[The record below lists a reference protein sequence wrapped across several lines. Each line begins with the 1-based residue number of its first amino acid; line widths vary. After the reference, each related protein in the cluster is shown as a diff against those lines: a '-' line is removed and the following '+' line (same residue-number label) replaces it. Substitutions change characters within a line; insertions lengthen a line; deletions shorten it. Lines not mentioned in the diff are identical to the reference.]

1 MNDDPQNEERR
12 RSSTSPGSGR
22 DGDEPPAAADAGPHE
37 GKRPPGDDLQ
47 RVEHDVQRNGQQHS
61 EGSPG
66 EVIDAELVEEVTRQ
80 IAGSAYVWSA
90 PAPAPETLEA
100 YQQVDPTFAD
110 RAMRMAEQSIS
121 ASNHEKEWLAKGDVD
136 ALKRGQYLSFGMFV
150 VSVGAALFVHK
161 SGGSEWLAGV
171 FLAPPVFQFMGKFVR
186 TVRRQEDDKLE

>member
-12 RSSTSPGSGR
+12 RSSTSSGSGH
-22 DGDEPPAAADAGPHE
+22 DGDEPPAVADAGPHE
-37 GKRPPGDDLQ
+37 GQRPPGDDLQ

-61 EGSPG
+61 EGSPS

-90 PAPAPETLEA
+90 PAPSPETLEA
-100 YQQVDPTFAD
+100 YRQVDPTFAD

-136 ALKRGQYLSFGMFV
+136 ALKRGQYLS
-150 VSVGAALFVHK
+150 LIHI
-161 SGGSEWLAGV
+161 
-171 FLAPPVFQFMGKFVR
+171 
-186 TVRRQEDDKLE
+186 